1 MSPAAATPQN
11 PFETARRKLIAALLA
26 MKAPSAYPSFP
37 QPSDHEAVADH
48 IRDAAVIFDDWLSAV
63 GSEVRDNAVTAI
75 DRHLFSGSFTG
86 AIDGNETG
94 ACTAQGL
101 ALRDFAEERRSMR
114 RAS

>member
-1 MSPAAATPQN
+1 MFTLDMKDKHVVG
-11 PFETARRKLIAALLA
+11 AR
-26 MKAPSAYPSFP
+26 
-37 QPSDHEAVADH
+37 
-48 IRDAAVIFDDWLSAV
+48 
-63 GSEVRDNAVTAI
+63 NAVTAI

-94 ACTAQGL
+94 ACTAQGE